1 MTEATTTAQPGTGT
15 ATPEQPLQENQQPQS
30 GQSAEQ
36 TQAEQPQ
43 YVTMEAL
50 AQREADLL
58 RRIKQSDRDRS
69 RKIEG
74 ELGDIKALLEQSKVQ
89 LSPEQETALR
99 NQIVDRLDGNEPD
112 TDEPEQQFA
121 EAADPDD
128 AVTSFV
134 SDSLAGMGV
143 ELNPNS
149 PHFAALQNV
158 ITQTWNDPQGGSK
171 VAQAIFEYGMKER
184 DRIANQ
190 QNNADA
196 RTLGGG
202 GTPPTQTRPSSAN
215 DAWNK
220 AYQK

>member
-1 MTEATTTAQPGTGT
+1 MTEATNTAQPGTGT
-15 ATPEQPLQENQQPQS
+15 ATPEQSLPENEQPQS

-36 TQAEQPQ
+36 AQAEQPQ
-43 YVTMEAL
+43 YVTLEAL

-74 ELGDIKALLEQSKVQ
+74 ELGDIKALLEGSKVQ
-89 LSPEQETALR
+89 LSPEQEAALR

-112 TDEPEQQFA
+112 TEPEVIA
-121 EAADPDD
+121 DAPDPDD

-158 ITQTWNDPQGGSK
+158 ITETWNDPQGGKK

-184 DRIANQ
+184 ERLTNQ

-202 GTPPTQTRPSSAN
+202 GNPATQTRLNSAN
-215 DAWNK
+215 DGWNR
-220 AYQK
+220 AYQKK